1 MNETVE
7 QNVIETMAPKSS
19 SFQTVAIND
28 MDIDLED
35 ALLMEGMFNCHTY
48 VTKIGTVLIE

>member
-1 MNETVE
+1 
-7 QNVIETMAPKSS
+7 
-19 SFQTVAIND
+19 

-48 VTKIGTVLIE
+48 VTETGTVLNETATHHVDAAAAYQSNRVRL